1 MNDTLKKYCFEI
13 PSRDFKSMKTNGSI
27 GFQALH

>member
-1 MNDTLKKYCFEI
+1 MGDTLTKYCFEI
-13 PSRDFKSMKTNGSI
+13 PSRDFNTIKTNGNI